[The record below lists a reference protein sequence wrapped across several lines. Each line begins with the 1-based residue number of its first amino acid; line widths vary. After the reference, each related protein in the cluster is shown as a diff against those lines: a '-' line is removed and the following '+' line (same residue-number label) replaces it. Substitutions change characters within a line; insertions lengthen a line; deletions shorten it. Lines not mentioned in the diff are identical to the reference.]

1 MVICE
6 SGSTCLFR
14 VYLPQADSVELVGG
28 FTGWRNAPIRL
39 VREPS
44 GWWFVR
50 LDLPP
55 GDHDFSYLVDGA
67 TWLPDYA
74 ASGIRRNGY
83 GGWVSQIVV
92 ERPSPAPALCA
103 A

>member
-6 SGSTCLFR
+6 SDSTMLFR
-14 VYLPQADSVELVGG
+14 VYLPQATSVELVGS
-28 FTGWRNAPIRL
+28 FTNWRAAPVRL
-39 VREPS
+39 VRES
-44 GWWFVR
+44 TGWWFVR
-50 LDLPP
+50 LNLEQ
-55 GDHDFSYLVDGA
+55 GDHEFSYLVDGC

-74 ASGIRRNGY
+74 AGGIRRNGY

-92 ERPSPAPALCA
+92 EPPAPTPALCA